1 MWNLAVE
8 QRGFWQPGRRPAPGY
23 AEQCRQL
30 TDARAAFPWLAAGS
44 VIVQQQALRDFH
56 QAWANWFAAVR
67 VWRAR
72 AALLPPSAA
81 PPGPP
86 SFRKRGV
93 HEGFRIVAVSPQ
105 DVRRLNRHWG
115 EVAVPKL
122 GWVRFRWSRPVPSAR
137 SFRVTCDRAGR
148 WHVTFAAVPPPIPAP
163 GTGEVI
169 GVDRGVAVAAALST
183 GELLA
188 APRLRPAEVRR
199 LRLLQ
204 RRLARAKRGSTRRQ
218 RVKRAVAR
226 LHTRATDR
234 RKDWVEQTST
244 DLARRFDLIRVEDLD
259 VRAMTKSPKGTVERP
274 GRNVGQKAGLNRGI
288 LANGWARLVT
298 RLEQKAPGR
307 VEKIHPA
314 YTSQRCSVCGHIAAE
329 SRKSQALFACV
340 ACAWTGNADVNAA
353 RNLAA
358 GRAVPARGGGPLGQ
372 PANREPHRVAS
383 SAA

>member
-1 MWNLAVE
+1 
-8 QRGFWQPGRRPAPGY
+8 
-23 AEQCRQL
+23 
-30 TDARAAFPWLAAGS
+30 
-44 VIVQQQALRDFH
+44 
-56 QAWANWFAAVR
+56 
-67 VWRAR
+67 
-72 AALLPPSAA
+72 
-81 PPGPP
+81 
-86 SFRKRGV
+86 V

-148 WHVTFAAVPPPIPAP
+148 RHVTFAAVPPPIPAP

-218 RVKRAVAR
+218 RVKRPVAR

-314 YTSQRCSVCGHIAAE
+314 STSQRCSVCGHVAAE

-340 ACAWTGNADVNAA
+340 ACAWTGTADVNAA

>member
-1 MWNLAVE
+1 MSRYRLCPTAAQEAALLDHCASARYVWNLAVE

-72 AALLPPSAA
+72 AALLPQSAA

-122 GWVRFRWSRPVPSAR
+122 GWV
-137 SFRVTCDRAGR
+137 
-148 WHVTFAAVPPPIPAP
+148 TFAAVPRPIPAP